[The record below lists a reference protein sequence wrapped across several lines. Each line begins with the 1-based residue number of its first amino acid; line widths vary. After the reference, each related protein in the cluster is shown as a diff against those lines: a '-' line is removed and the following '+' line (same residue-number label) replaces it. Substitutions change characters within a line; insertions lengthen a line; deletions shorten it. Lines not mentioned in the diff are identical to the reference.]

1 MSTDGPTGIAGQGPK
16 PLSAE
21 VVAASIIFG
30 LLGPGFLSLRY
41 MSLFGPNHQKLVEYP
56 WVFPAWSYGI
66 TILKMAA
73 LVVWMVLGRRRCRWP
88 LGILAGV
95 FFVGGLHALGCG
107 LANNGFQREGFWVA
121 THVQL
126 AYASGLT
133 YLFNSVL
140 VVRRLLASRA
150 RPWPGF
156 LLGVGIAAGL
166 PAAAE
171 YLLCGPL

>member
-16 PLSAE
+16 PLSGE

-30 LLGPGFLSLRY
+30 LLGPGFLSLY
-41 MSLFGPNHQKLVEYP
+41 YLTLFGSLGRGRHEYP
-56 WVFPAWSYGI
+56 WSFAAWSYGI

-73 LVVWMVLGRRRCRWP
+73 LVVWLVLGRRRRP
-88 LGILAGV
+88 RSAGILAGV
-95 FFVGGLHALGCG
+95 FFVGGLHALACG
-107 LANNGFQREGFWVA
+107 LANNGLQREGWWIA
-121 THVQL
+121 IHVQL
-126 AYASGLT
+126 AYASALT

-171 YLLCGPL
+171 YLLYGPL